1 MKLVLT
7 LSFYRIH
14 LPKIEGEPTEG
25 ILFERKVL
33 KRLIEYEDEILNTIK
48 VPDTKGCNYL
58 LNDFISKCVEH
69 LQEKEVEINP
79 EKIYPIIKVFPKS
92 SFQSEIFLKFWSL
105 VSREIINNLVRLEKS
120 EVVL

>member
-1 MKLVLT
+1 M
-7 LSFYRIH
+7 
-14 LPKIEGEPTEG
+14 
-25 ILFERKVL
+25 RKVL